1 MLKID
6 NKVLIGAI
14 ILLVLLFSYIL
25 YGKQANINKY
35 KSSVSKLKFEN
46 LKFEEEVSENGV
58 KIISQEQIIL
68 SQKDAIQHNLL
79 DIEGLKNVKSQVNI
93 VTNTVIDT
101 ILITNTDTVIQYIEG
116 DAYLK
121 LPKDYNINSEFL
133 ELKAIVDVKGLQ
145 LNSLKLKNK
154 TTVSV
159 GFKGQGLFKPDLAI
173 VELKHSN
180 PYVITTD
187 VSNVII
193 EKDKTL
199 LEDRKVWL
207 GLGLVLGLII
217 N

>member
-25 YGKQANINKY
+25 YGKQSNINKY

-79 DIEGLKNVKSQVNI
+79 DIEGLKKVKSQVNI

-121 LPKDYNINSEFL
+121 LPKDYNISSEFL
-133 ELKAIVDVKGLQ
+133 ELKAIVDVEGLQ

-187 VSNVII
+187 VSNVVI

-199 LEDRKVWL
+199 LEDKKVWL
-207 GLGLVLGLII
+207 GLGLVLGLIV